1 MVVVAVRYLGVG
13 ERIDGMIRS
22 NWNMMCVKGS
32 GTLRL
37 LDYLGAPA
45 GGRG

>member
-1 MVVVAVRYLGVG
+1 
-13 ERIDGMIRS
+13 MIL
-22 NWNMMCVKGS
+22 CEGS

-45 GGRG
+45 GGVGGGRGGVGR